1 MTTDKIFDRIK
12 QRHKIS
18 KFLQSR
24 YTNIVVFGESGV
36 GKSSVIK
43 SCLFNDNQYLIEQVI
58 NYSFLENT
66 EKINN
71 INFILF
77 LKNLYKRFRK
87 NNKKIKLSSM
97 SVGLN
102 FVGIPTISAG
112 FSSSS
117 QDNEIDE
124 DGIDLLLEL
133 LHEAGIKIL
142 YISNIELASS
152 ISDINALE
160 YIKKSKKIKIK
171 TIYEIGTLVKSDF
184 NHILEKWIKNS
195 NISLEVTNFDEEFSY
210 GLYAFIHRTKKR
222 PINIFSKTK
231 GNSFYI
237 VHYFDNIKHYSID
250 NIVSTK
256 LSQLSS
262 DAMEAIVYLY
272 ALGGESVFKELKY
285 YIQRDNLEYILQ
297 ILYENKILLLNS
309 DSLRFYHTFF
319 MQYFNSQNDNMV
331 IYNTR
336 KKIIKR
342 ISQKKNFTLKDC
354 LIMINQFYELKNY
367 TEIFKYGWKIFRKL
381 YANQNYVTSLSIL
394 DLLLEADENLQKKNI
409 KLLIM
414 LQLQLLILIGSGQ
427 KARIIVIRF
436 IALLEKDEIF
446 PLINSQIL
454 YQENKF
460 QESNKIV
467 NENIFNLEQNNYLR
481 SIILGHNISNLIAMG
496 QNAQNDFMSA
506 IEAAKT
512 IDDQLV
518 YFEIAKFASKMHES
532 WAFGI
537 NFYTQILKENNI
549 NLYPYTKAKILHNL
563 GLAKLLS
570 SHAIDG
576 IDELKQ
582 ANQYFEK
589 SESPAIVYNLN
600 AIALYNIINFN
611 YEKAKNILLDAINL
625 CTEQYDRFAIFS
637 NLGSINLLEKNF
649 KMAEHFY
656 IKAYNIVYN
665 EICPLRDPSVQYM
678 INFNLAILY
687 LSNSMWNQDKS
698 KKYLEKIYIPESMKY
713 HKQRIN
719 KLEMV
724 KNIIF
729 SNRKISNFRTQYNG
743 EKDWTVSEF
752 MMVLVKLHFYDFN
765 LKIIQDDTL
774 PEILNN

>member
-24 YTNIVVFGESGV
+24 YTNIVVYGESGV

-43 SCLFNDNQYLIEQVI
+43 SCLFNDNQYLIDQVI
-58 NYSFLENT
+58 NYSFLENS

-77 LKNLYKRFRK
+77 LKTLYKCFRK
-87 NNKKIKLSSM
+87 NTKEIKLSSI
-97 SVGLN
+97 SLGLN
-102 FVGIPTISAG
+102 WTGIPAISAG
-112 FSSSS
+112 FSSTS
-117 QDNEIDE
+117 QEDEIDE

-133 LHEAGIKIL
+133 LYEAGVRIL
-142 YISNIELASS
+142 YISNIELASN

-184 NHILEKWIKNS
+184 NNMFEKWIKNS
-195 NISLEVTNFDEEFSY
+195 DITLEVKNFDERFSY
-210 GLYAFIHRTKKR
+210 ELYSFIHQTKKR
-222 PINIFSKTK
+222 PINIFSNTK

-237 VHYFDNIKHYSID
+237 VHYFDNIKHYSIN
-250 NIVSTK
+250 NIVSNK
-256 LSQLSS
+256 LSHLSV
-262 DAMEAIVYLY
+262 DEMKTTLYLY
-272 ALGGESVFKELKY
+272 ALGGESVFNELKY
-285 YIQRDNLEYILQ
+285 YLGIDNLEYILQ
-297 ILYENKILLLNS
+297 ILHENKIILLNG
-309 DSLRFYHTFF
+309 DVLRFYHTFF
-319 MQYFNSQNDNMV
+319 MQYFISQNTN
-331 IYNTR
+331 IGILETR
-336 KKIIKR
+336 KKIIKQ
-342 ISQKKNFTLKDC
+342 IFQKKNLTLKDY
-354 LIMINQFYELKNY
+354 LIIINQFYELKNY
-367 TEIFKYGWKIFRKL
+367 VEIYKYGWKIFRKL

-394 DLLLEADENLQKKNI
+394 ELLIESDKYFKSKNI
-409 KLLIM
+409 KLLVM

-427 KARIIVIRF
+427 RARVIATNF
-436 IALLEKDEIF
+436 ITLLEKDEIF
-446 PLINSQIL
+446 PFINSQIL
-454 YQENKF
+454 YQENDF
-460 QESNKIV
+460 EMSNKIV
-467 NENIFNLEQNNYLR
+467 NENIFNIEENNYLR

-600 AIALYNIINFN
+600 AIALHYIVTFN
-611 YEKAKNILLDAINL
+611 YDKAKSILLDAINL
-625 CTEQYDRFAIFS
+625 CTEQYDKFAIFS
-637 NLGSINLLEKNF
+637 NLGSIYLLEKNF

-656 IKAYNIVYN
+656 IKAYKITYHKTY
-665 EICPLRDPSVQYM
+665 PLRDPSVEYM
-678 INFNLAILY
+678 TNFNLAILY
-687 LSNSMWNQDKS
+687 LSDSLWNKSRS
-698 KKYLEKIYIPESMKY
+698 KKYLDAINIPKSMKY
-713 HKQRIN
+713 HTSRIN
-719 KLEMV
+719 KLENI
-724 KNIIF
+724 KNF
-729 SNRKISNFRTQYNG
+729 LSSNQAISTFRNRYDGQQ
-743 EKDWTVSEF
+743 DWTVSEF

-765 LKIIQDDTL
+765 LKILQDNSL
-774 PEILNN
+774 PDKLNN